1 MQSGSD
7 RGNGLS
13 FAEYSEHDAVGLAD
27 LLRRREISP
36 EEVLEAAIA
45 RTEAVNPIL
54 NAIVVKHYDNARNAV
69 SGGLP
74 PGPLAGVPM
83 LLKDLEMDFAGTAS
97 SSGSRFF
104 LDALAERDSTF
115 VSRYRAAGLVIFG
128 KTASPELGQTATTES
143 RLWGVTRNPWN
154 LEYSTGGSSGGA
166 AAAVAAG
173 IVPAAAAGDGGGSIR
188 IPASH
193 CGLFGLKPSRGR
205 IPLGPTAIE
214 GWMGMVA
221 IHAISRSVRDSAML
235 LDVSQGPEP
244 GSRVIPRQPAE
255 PYLNQLDRPLRQL
268 RIALWDS
275 HPFGLPIHDDCRT
288 ATARAAALCESLG
301 HHVERA
307 VPNLRT
313 DEAFDAYGTLVIVSV
328 LNAIRNRERVLGRSA
343 TEDDLEQVTLHN
355 VQEGL
360 KRTPEQICN
369 ALNAVSQIARMLDEF
384 FDSYDVILCPVTA
397 ASVPR
402 LGVLSLDQ
410 AYEPYASAAFDASVF
425 TVPFNIGGQPAMS
438 VPLYWNAQGLP
449 IGTQFAARFGDE
461 LTLLQLAAQLE
472 RAAPWG
478 AHRPSLDA

>member
-1 MQSGSD
+1 MQNGGD

-27 LLRRREISP
+27 LIGQREISP
-36 EEVLEAAIA
+36 GEVLEAAIA

-54 NAIVVKHYDNARNAV
+54 NAVVLKHYDVAREALKK
-69 SGGLP
+69 GLP
-74 PGPLAGVPM
+74 SGPLAGVPM
-83 LLKDLEMDFAGTAS
+83 LLKDLEMDLAGTTG

-104 LDALAERDSTF
+104 RDALAERDSAL
-115 VSRYRAAGLVIFG
+115 VSRYRAAGLAIFG

-143 RLWGVTRNPWN
+143 KLWGVTRNPWN

-205 IPLGPTAIE
+205 IPLGPAAIE
-214 GWMGMVA
+214 GWLGMVA

-244 GSRVIPRQPAE
+244 GSRVVPHQPAE

-275 HPFGLPIHDDCRT
+275 HPFGLPVHDDCR
-288 ATARAAALCESLG
+288 AAVARSAALCESLG
-301 HHVERA
+301 HHVEPA
-307 VPNLRT
+307 VPNLPMA
-313 DEAFDAYGTLVIVSV
+313 EAFDAYGTLVVVSV
-328 LNAIRNRERVLGRSA
+328 LNAIRNREKVLGRSA
-343 TEDDLEQVTLHN
+343 TEDDLEQVTRHN
-355 VQEGL
+355 MQEGV

-369 ALNAVSQIARMLDEF
+369 ALNTVSQIARMLDEF
-384 FDSYDVILCPVTA
+384 FASYDVILSPVTA

-402 LGVLSLDQ
+402 LGTLSLDQ
-410 AYEPYASAAFDASVF
+410 PYEPFATAAFDASVF
-425 TVPFNIGGQPAMS
+425 TTPFNIGGHPAMS
-438 VPLYWNAQGLP
+438 VPLYWNEQHLP

-461 LTLLQLAAQLE
+461 LALLQLAAQLE
-472 RAAPWG
+472 RAAPWN